1 MKGKVINF
9 AIYMSLVAI
18 GLVLIYVGLY
28 LVGWMADNLA
38 NPISGVLIIAM
49 MTSAV
54 LFMIHQSV

>member
-9 AIYMSLVAI
+9 AIYAILVII
-18 GLVLIYVGLY
+18 GLVLIYASLY